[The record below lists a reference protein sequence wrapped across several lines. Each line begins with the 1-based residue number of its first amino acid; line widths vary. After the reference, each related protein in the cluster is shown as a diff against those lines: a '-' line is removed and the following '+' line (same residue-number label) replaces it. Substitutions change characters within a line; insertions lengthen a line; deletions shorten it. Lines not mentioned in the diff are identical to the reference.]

1 MSVGLGL
8 VRLLVIV
15 GGAAIAFLGLWL
27 IALPGGPGT
36 VVGIYTVLGGL
47 ALIVGALIERV
58 RYRSDAADRDGAP
71 TGPAG
76 GEPPDTPLDPRFRRT
91 AEIFTDPTSGRRMR
105 VWSDPSSGERR
116 YVAED

>member
-8 VRLLVIV
+8 ARLLVLV
-15 GGAAIAFLGLWL
+15 GGAAIAILGLYL

-58 RYRSDAADRDGAP
+58 RYRSETADRDGAP

-76 GEPPDTPLDPRFRRT
+76 GEPPGTSLEPRFRRT
-91 AEIFTDPTSGRRMR
+91 EEIFADPTSGRRMR
-105 VWSDPSSGERR
+105 VWIDSSNGERR

>member
-8 VRLLVIV
+8 ARLLVLV
-15 GGAAIAFLGLWL
+15 GGAAIAILGLYL

-58 RYRSDAADRDGAP
+58 RYRSKPRAMARRA
-71 TGPAG
+71 AG
-76 GEPPDTPLDPRFRRT
+76 GEPPGTSLEPRFRRT
-91 AEIFTDPTSGRRMR
+91 EEIFADPTSGRRMR
-105 VWSDPSSGERR
+105 VWIDSSNGERR

>member
-1 MSVGLGL
+1 VTVGLGL
-8 VRLLVIV
+8 ARLLVLVAGAGIAIV
-15 GGAAIAFLGLWL
+15 GLWL

-58 RYRSDAADRDGAP
+58 RYRSDPLDRDGPP

-76 GEPPDTPLDPRFRRT
+76 GEPLGTQLDPRFRRT
-91 AEIFTDPTSGRRMR
+91 DEVFQDPTSGQRMR
-105 VWSDPSSGERR
+105 VWLDPSSGERR
-116 YVAED
+116 YVSED